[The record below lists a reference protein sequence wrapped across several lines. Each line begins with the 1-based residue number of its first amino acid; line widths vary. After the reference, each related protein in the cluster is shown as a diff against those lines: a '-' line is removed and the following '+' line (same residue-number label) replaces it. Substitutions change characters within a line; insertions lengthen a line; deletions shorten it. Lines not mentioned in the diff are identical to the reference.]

1 MSVLLKDTPL
11 TQLRGIAQ
19 SFNVPDIFSK
29 DALQLA
35 QAIELKQQAMIPVP
49 PIAVPLPEYDARLMD
64 KPPAKKM
71 NATECQWW
79 ATEYINRGMKV
90 TVTDEMWRISFGKK
104 TDQGTLRMP
113 PRHFLACCAKV
124 MA

>member
-1 MSVLLKDTPL
+1 MLKDLPL
-11 TQLRGIAQ
+11 TTLRGMAQ
-19 SFNVPDIFSK
+19 SFDVPDIFSK

-35 QAIELKQQAMIPVP
+35 QAIEMKQKALIPP
-49 PIAVPLPEYDARLMD
+49 PVVAIPQPEYDARLMT

-71 NATECQWW
+71 TAEDAHLW
-79 ATEYINRGMKV
+79 AKEYVSRGMKMEIG
-90 TVTDEMWRISFGKK
+90 DEMWKISFGKK

-113 PRHFLACCAKV
+113 PRDFLKCCAQV